1 MKMKL
6 LVIGTVPAQE
16 QCVPLD
22 QPDRLRRQLLEAN
35 VFLRMLSRLF
45 PVPERGLAYFIIT
58 STPNSASFYNVAV
71 SYDSSN
77 PAGVDFAVQVGRE
90 SPQFWDA
97 QARIE
102 LFWFERSLRYYRAF
116 ADGTIKEDDIPP
128 FYRGATPPKCD
139 GAWVTSNVSRAANF
153 DEMLATAVAEVARLR
168 FAGWTRQDFVKAQER
183 ELETDSSGCVDVQ
196 VPGRERSSCG

>member
-16 QCVPLD
+16 QCVPPD

-35 VFLRMLSRLF
+35 VFMRMLSRLF
-45 PVPERGLAYFIIT
+45 SVPARGLAYFIIT

-77 PAGVDFAVQVGRE
+77 PAAVDFAVQVGRE

-102 LFWFERSLRYYRAF
+102 LCWFERSLGYYRAF
-116 ADGTIKEDDIPP
+116 ADGTIKEDDIPA
-128 FYRGATPPKCD
+128 FYRGVTPPKCD
-139 GAWVTSNVSRAANF
+139 GAWTTNVSRAANI
-153 DEMLATAVAEVARLR
+153 DEMLATVVAEVARLR
-168 FAGWTRQDFVKAQER
+168 FAGWTRKDFVKALER
-183 ELETDSSGCVDVQ
+183 ELETDSSGCVDGQVQ
-196 VPGRERSSCG
+196 GQEISSC